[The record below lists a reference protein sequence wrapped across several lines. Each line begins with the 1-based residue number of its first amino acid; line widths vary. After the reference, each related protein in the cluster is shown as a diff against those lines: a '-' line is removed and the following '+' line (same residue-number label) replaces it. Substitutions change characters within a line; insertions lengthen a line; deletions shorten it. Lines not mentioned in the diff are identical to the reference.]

1 MIGWLPAAERF
12 LVDGKCA
19 ALYKVAYTTGH
30 SIGVTV
36 DLEEEE
42 VRKCRTWEA
51 LPSAEDYEAAAMAAV
66 GIRWTTESAGG
77 AGAGEDAL
85 VNDSQPIHALL
96 QPEAVSPPTCENLL
110 GRWIE
115 VYWAGDK
122 VWYLGRVVSKK
133 TIIGGSVQLSVK
145 YDDGDEYDEAL
156 QDEPFDGDGVPPDD
170 RKPWYWRFA
179 EPPSSKKRSLP
190 DTSHLCDAKK
200 QKTDVDGEVEFEI
213 EENQN
218 HAKILSLLKEKQE
231 MEIAASQ
238 RGL

>member
-1 MIGWLPAAERF
+1 
-12 LVDGKCA
+12 
-19 ALYKVAYTTGH
+19 VAYTTGR

-51 LPSAEDYEAAAMAAV
+51 LPSAEDYEAAAVAAV
-66 GIRWTTESAGG
+66 GIRWTTESAGGAGAGG

-96 QPEAVSPPTCENLL
+96 QPEAVSPPTRDALF
-110 GRWIE
+110 GSWIE

-122 VWYLGRVVSKK
+122 VWYLGCVVGQKIVNG
-133 TIIGGSVQLSVK
+133 TVQFSVK
-145 YDDGDEYDEAL
+145 YDDGDEYDEEL
-156 QDEPFDGDGVPPDD
+156 QNEPFAGEGVPPDD

>member
-1 MIGWLPAAERF
+1 M
-12 LVDGKCA
+12 
-19 ALYKVAYTTGH
+19 
-30 SIGVTV
+30 
-36 DLEEEE
+36 
-42 VRKCRTWEA
+42 
-51 LPSAEDYEAAAMAAV
+51 
-66 GIRWTTESAGG
+66 
-77 AGAGEDAL
+77 
-85 VNDSQPIHALL
+85 NDSQPIHALL

-179 EPPSSKKRSLP
+179 KPPNEAALPEVGAELEDAALLYEPGADGSAAVPPPPEFQLCRELSEACDTVATSSSAETPPRAATPKRSLEVA
-190 DTSHLCDAKK
+190 LCIGNNAKK
-200 QKTDVDGEVEFEI
+200 QKTDYDAEAEFEFP
-213 EENQN
+213 ENQN
-218 HAKILSLLKEKQE
+218 NAKVLSLLKELQE
-231 MEIAASQ
+231 IGIAAS
-238 RGL
+238 